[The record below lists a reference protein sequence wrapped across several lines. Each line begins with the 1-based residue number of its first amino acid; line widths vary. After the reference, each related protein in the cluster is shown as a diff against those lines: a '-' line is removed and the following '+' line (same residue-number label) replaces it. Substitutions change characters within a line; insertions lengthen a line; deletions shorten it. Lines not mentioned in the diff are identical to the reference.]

1 MMPVLLRRSPWAT
14 TAIALTASVVVV
26 SAVVGFVLLPGLEGQ
41 AGGGVWDAI
50 CRAAGVLRAPPGA
63 AQVVEAGFRTT
74 DVVVVP
80 HMMGGVTPASVG
92 HGATLAMQCASCH
105 GARGISGANV
115 PNLAGQYAPA
125 VFKEL
130 RDYQSGA
137 RTNAVMGPRAVG
149 LTVQDMQD
157 LSAYYASLPRLSLPA
172 AAGPAPAIVA
182 GGAPMRNI
190 APCGTCHGG
199 VAAKAGSAWL
209 DGAPLAYLQA
219 QLAAFADGGRHND
232 ISQQMRNVARNMT
245 PAEITQAARYYAG
258 E

>member
-1 MMPVLLRRSPWAT
+1 MKPVSRRRSPWAAM
-14 TAIALTASVVVV
+14 AIVLTVSVAVT
-26 SAVVGFVLLPGLEGQ
+26 SAVVGFLVLPELEGQ
-41 AGGGVWDAI
+41 GSTGVWNAI
-50 CRAAGVLRAPPGA
+50 CRAAGVLQAPSA
-63 AQVVEAGFRTT
+63 ATPVVGAGFRTT
-74 DVVVVP
+74 EVVVVP
-80 HMMGGVTPASVG
+80 GMMDGATSASVG
-92 HGATLAMQCASCH
+92 QGATLALQCATCH
-105 GARGISGANV
+105 GARGISGADV

-149 LTVQDMQD
+149 LTAQDMQD
-157 LSAYYASLPRLSLPA
+157 LAAYYSSLPRLNLSA
-172 AAGPAPAIVA
+172 AAGPAPLIVA

-209 DGAPLAYLQA
+209 DGAPAAYLQA
-219 QLAAFADGGRHND
+219 QLEAFAAGGRHND

-245 PAEITQAARYYAG
+245 PAEITQAAHYYAG
-258 E
+258 N